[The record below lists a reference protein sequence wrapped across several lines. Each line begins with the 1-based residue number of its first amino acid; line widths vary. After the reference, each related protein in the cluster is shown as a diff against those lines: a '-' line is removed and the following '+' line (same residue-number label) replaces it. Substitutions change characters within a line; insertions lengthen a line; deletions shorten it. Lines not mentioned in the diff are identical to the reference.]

1 MTEKDKIRHK
11 ISINLSWKAG
21 MRILLNVL
29 SANLSNK
36 GIERLYERD
45 NKGISPMDTFEEE
58 LMKCAT
64 LADEYTKIMKEKI

>member
-1 MTEKDKIRHK
+1 MTRKDKTKHK

-21 MRILLNVL
+21 MRIILNVL

>member
-21 MRILLNVL
+21 MRILLKVL
-29 SANLSNK
+29 SANLSYK
-36 GIERLYERD
+36 GIKRLYKRD
-45 NKGISPMDTFEEE
+45 NEGISPMDTFEEE